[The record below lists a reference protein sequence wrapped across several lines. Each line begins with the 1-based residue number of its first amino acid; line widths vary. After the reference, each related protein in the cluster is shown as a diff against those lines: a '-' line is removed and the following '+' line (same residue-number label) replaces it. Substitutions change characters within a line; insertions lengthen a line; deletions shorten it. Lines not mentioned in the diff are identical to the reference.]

1 MESQRHGFDIEN
13 YIKTHV
19 FRVEK
24 VYAYNSIHDVRNE
37 DNPYDTS
44 ENISIKAST
53 GKTQTVCFGSPL
65 RIFNYPDNEK
75 HTAIIVFLEQR
86 GEQKYVTGVA
96 EMSLDDKHTLFGDV
110 TEADIRELDALIR
123 SVPKDQKPAE
133 LIRQIHAAKTN
144 LNKKSGIIKFNPKI
158 DSKSQRRLQCSIPSF
173 YKMKDTVIVRSF
185 TKDAVVRG
193 INLPASFLSAS
204 RTRTNNAV

>member
-37 DNPYDTS
+37 DNPYDTN
-44 ENISIKAST
+44 ENISIKAAT
-53 GKTQTVCFGSPL
+53 GKAPTVYFGSPL
-65 RIFNYPDNEK
+65 RIFNYPANEK

-86 GEQKYVTGVA
+86 GDRKYVAGVA

-110 TEADIRELDALIR
+110 READIRELEALIR

-133 LIRQIHAAKTN
+133 LIRQIHAAKTT
-144 LNKKSGIIKFNPKI
+144 LNKKSGLMKFNPKI

-173 YKMKDTVIVRSF
+173 YKIKETIIIKSF
-185 TKDAVVRG
+185 TNEAIVRG
-193 INLPASFLSAS
+193 IQLPESFLSSS
-204 RTRTNNAV
+204 RTRTNNVV